1 MCTVISLLSKYKKK
15 MIKKKP
21 TMCEYSIMCV
31 DIQSICKRPD
41 IVMDINKM
49 RKYILNVIVVVSD
62 GTVVY
67 GNESRLLN

>member
-1 MCTVISLLSKYKKK
+1 
-15 MIKKKP
+15 
-21 TMCEYSIMCV
+21 MCV
-31 DIQSICKRPD
+31 DIQSICKRPN